1 MWLGFLHG
9 WSFPTHP
16 AWVLL
21 SLLDRRQCYQLGM
34 EEAESRERRD
44 RVSDQRG
51 GPGEEYVLEQIDW
64 THAQGGQV
72 GAGDG
77 KGEAWV
83 PGGSSHDGPT
93 AEVQV
98 GSALDPAPAFPLTD
112 VPAQSC
118 SGRPVA
124 GSTAPAAI
132 LSSECPRG
140 PGFRG
145 NAPAAPKVQRPWAAA
160 CF

>member
-1 MWLGFLHG
+1 MAGVQQQQALLRG

-16 AWVLL
+16 AWVSL

-34 EEAESRERRD
+34 EEAGSLEGRNRLSH
-44 RVSDQRG
+44 QRG

-64 THAQGGQV
+64 THAQGGRV

-83 PGGSSHDGPT
+83 PGGSSHDGLA

-98 GSALDPAPAFPLTD
+98 GSALDPALASLRSPAPGESQLG
-112 VPAQSC
+112 SRRER
-118 SGRPVA
+118 GR
-124 GSTAPAAI
+124 
-132 LSSECPRG
+132 
-140 PGFRG
+140 
-145 NAPAAPKVQRPWAAA
+145 
-160 CF
+160 

>member
-34 EEAESRERRD
+34 EEAVSREGRN

-51 GPGEEYVLEQIDW
+51 GPWEEYVLEQIDW

-77 KGEAWV
+77 KGEALV
-83 PGGSSHDGPT
+83 PGGSSHDGPIG
-93 AEVQV
+93 EVQV
-98 GSALDPAPAFPLTD
+98 GSALDPAPASLR
-112 VPAQSC
+112 SL
-118 SGRPVA
+118 
-124 GSTAPAAI
+124 APGESH
-132 LSSECPRG
+132 LRSHRERV
-140 PGFRG
+140 
-145 NAPAAPKVQRPWAAA
+145 K
-160 CF
+160 

>member
-34 EEAESRERRD
+34 EEAESQERRD

-51 GPGEEYVLEQIDW
+51 GPWEEYVLEQIDW

-77 KGEAWV
+77 KGEALV

-98 GSALDPAPAFPLTD
+98 GSALDSAPACLRSPAPGDSWLAS
-112 VPAQSC
+112 Q
-118 SGRPVA
+118 
-124 GSTAPAAI
+124 
-132 LSSECPRG
+132 RG
-140 PGFRG
+140 
-145 NAPAAPKVQRPWAAA
+145 QE
-160 CF
+160 